1 MKIAMQIL
9 EIKHL
14 IILTQLWIE
23 ECRQLPQ
30 ER

>member
-1 MKIAMQIL
+1 MKITMQIL

-14 IILTQLWIE
+14 IILMQLWIE